1 MIRPTPCWSPS
12 MAPPANSQRT
22 AVVSHT
28 SAVAARATA
37 SRRAA
42 GWMTVDVEMVVT
54 PLVLLRRSRGPAGGR
69 GRPAGSPS
77 AGPGSRTPPAP
88 RTAAGA
94 APRAGGGRTARRA
107 GRSPPGPPSRAASSA
122 RGARARRPPGRA
134 PCRAPRTPSRPARDR
149 RAPAAARRRSARSRA
164 ASWPAGRARSASCS
178 CRTPP
183 PRGGSG
189 SGTRPA
195 PPPGGRG
202 RRGCRPRRARTAP
215 PGRSRRGVPAPPSS
229 RPGRVGIDDL
239 GVLDDLVVGTLGV
252 AGRLTGLPLRAG
264 LLVDDL
270 GELEGGLAEGLRAR
284 PDVVGVAALERGA
297 DVGDRRL
304 DAGAGVGVD
313 LVAVL
318 REALLHLVHGRLGLV
333 PRHRQVLR
341 PAVVVGVG
349 LGVLHHALDLV
360 LVQARAALDPDLL
373 LVVRAAILRGH
384 LQDAVRVDVEGD
396 LDLRHAAG

>member
-1 MIRPTPCWSPS
+1 MIRPTRCWSPS
-12 MAPPANSQRT
+12 IAPPANSQRT
-22 AVVSHT
+22 AVASHT
-28 SAVAARATA
+28 RAVAMRATP

-42 GWMTVDVEMVVT
+42 GGMTGGGVMLIT
-54 PLVLLRRSRGPAGGR
+54 PLVLRRSRGPAGAR

-77 AGPGSRTPPAP
+77 AGPGSRIPPGR

-107 GRSPPGPPSRAASSA
+107 DRSPPGPPSRAASSA
-122 RGARARRPPGRA
+122 PGARARRPPGRA
-134 PCRAPRTPSRPARDR
+134 PCRAPQTPSWRARDR

-229 RPGRVGIDDL
+229 RPRRVGIDDL
-239 GVLDDLVVGTLGV
+239 GVLDDLVVGTVRV
-252 AGRLTGLPLRAG
+252 AGRLTGLALGAG
-264 LLVDDL
+264 LVVDDL
-270 GELEGGLAEGLRAR
+270 GELEGGLAKGLRAR
-284 PDVVGVAALERGA
+284 PDVVGVAALERRA
-297 DVGDRRL
+297 DVGDCRL